1 MDINKIKSNLQ
12 MKNFYFSN
20 CSFIR
25 RAIVEDGEFNM
36 NLQKE
41 ISSIGNHE
49 YRVVLI
55 TSVEKEDMKLELIA
69 QADFLYESDDYS
81 REEAIINANTVAI
94 MFPFIRSQV
103 TLLTSQP
110 GMTPIVLPAINTQKF
125 K

>member
-25 RAIVEDGEFNM
+25 GAIVEDGEFNM